1 MKKWIWGAF
10 IIAFVCV
17 YFSGHYFL
25 YSFLL
30 PAAVVGVF
38 VIPMVL
44 KEILLGVRESEIIQ
58 NGREA
63 KGEVREIKLRS
74 GGNESYPGVSIK
86 AKIYYPDGSIDFVLI
101 EDTIAVTHM
110 PRFQPGMEINVKYD
124 MKNKTRVVLNM
135 PTR

>member
-1 MKKWIWGAF
+1 MKKWIWAVC
-10 IIAFVCV
+10 IIIFVYI
-17 YFSGHYFL
+17 YFSGNY
-25 YSFLL
+25 FLL
-30 PAAVVGVF
+30 PFFLPAVVLGIF
-38 VIPMVL
+38 ILPMVS
-44 KEILLGVRESEIIQ
+44 KEILLGMRESEILQ

-86 AKIYYPDGSIDFVLI
+86 AKIYYPDGSIDFVII